1 MKDNRLLLIGL
12 LEVMEN
18 AVAENNRDVFF
29 NKFYQVR
36 NMRAESASPEIVA
49 AFKRLLLKSI
59 AEFNKNNTFNTIVS
73 SIISLSYGLI
83 PTDKLDSDLL
93 KVMNDCVDLPDTRIK
108 ANALTAISEFDPY
121 SELFKEHINSK
132 FNRIAAEALI
142 AEGKKSL
149 NVAIFDKLK
158 EFFNSSNPFFVASG
172 IYVVG
177 QLLEYYRNSPR
188 NSANMFQS
196 DFDFFVKKITVFSN
210 HPHEMIRKR
219 AIYTKKMIEGD
230 KRSA

>member
-83 PTDKLDSDLL
+83 PYLCT
-93 KVMNDCVDLPDTRIK
+93 
-108 ANALTAISEFDPY
+108 
-121 SELFKEHINSK
+121 
-132 FNRIAAEALI
+132 
-142 AEGKKSL
+142 
-149 NVAIFDKLK
+149 
-158 EFFNSSNPFFVASG
+158 
-172 IYVVG
+172 
-177 QLLEYYRNSPR
+177 
-188 NSANMFQS
+188 
-196 DFDFFVKKITVFSN
+196 
-210 HPHEMIRKR
+210 
-219 AIYTKKMIEGD
+219 
-230 KRSA
+230 

>member
-188 NSANMFQS
+188 NSENMFQS